1 MSVIATRLHRLV
13 KDEDGQDLIEYA
25 LLASLVALAAVGGM
39 TVLRQTIDEVLWQGI
54 AQKLGDG
61 N

>member
-1 MSVIATRLHRLV
+1 MSVIATRLQRLV
-13 KDEDGQDLIEYA
+13 KSDDGQDLIEYA

-54 AQKLGDG
+54 AQKLNG